1 MSMKKTILVTALAV
15 LLTAGMAGA
24 QVDFSNYVALGDSLT
39 AGYAS
44 SGLVQFYQER
54 SYPAL
59 LATQAGAPAFEMPL
73 VSAPGLPN
81 LLELQSL
88 SPLTLAPIPGAP
100 GLPINAEYP
109 LPYNNLGVPG
119 SAVFDTLFTVGD
131 ITNLLAGNQNNVMHD
146 LILRIPV
153 VLDPDTGLPVL
164 DPITGEPIPFP
175 AVTQAIARNPTFVSV
190 WIGNNDILAA
200 ALAGTPIE
208 GVTMTPVE
216 DFQALYTQLIGALA
230 TMTTADMVLLNLP
243 DATAIPYV
251 TTVDPFVDIPG
262 VGRIYLIS
270 DQGQLTDSDMVTL
283 GAAGLIAQ
291 GYGLPGGPPLP
302 ADLNPL
308 TGEPGYVLSAAERQ
322 VISERIAA
330 FNAVIDGVA
339 AEFGIPVLDVNQIFG
354 DIAAGDRWILGGIE
368 LSADFLTGGI
378 FSYDG
383 VHPQT
388 IGYGLVAVN
397 LIDLINDSYNA
408 NIPQVNMEQ
417 ILCTDGCSGMGV
429 PIGSDPKS
437 AVLTPEANRQLLDL
451 FTSGTFGFPR
461 DRSSRDGGPAT
472 R

>member
-1 MSMKKTILVTALAV
+1 MSMKKTLLTTALVV
-15 LLTAGMAGA
+15 LLSAGIAGA
-24 QVDFSNYVALGDSLT
+24 QADFSTYVALGDSLT
-39 AGYAS
+39 AGFAS
-44 SGLVQFYQER
+44 NGLVQFYQEH

-59 LATQAGAPAFEMPL
+59 LAEQAGTANFQMPL

-88 SPLTLAPIPGAP
+88 SPLTLAPIPGPP

-109 LPYNNLGVPG
+109 APYNNLGVPG

-131 ITNLLAGNQNNVMHD
+131 INNLLAGNQDNVMHD
-146 LILRIPV
+146 LILR
-153 VLDPDTGLPVL
+153 
-164 DPITGEPIPFP
+164 FP
-175 AVTQAIARNPTFVSV
+175 AAPDGAGNLVPAPAVAQAIALNPTFVSV
-190 WIGNNDILAA
+190 WIGNNDVLAA
-200 ALAGTPIE
+200 AISGTPIE

-230 TMTTADMVLLNLP
+230 TLTTADMVLLNLP

-251 TTVDPFVDIPG
+251 TAVDPFVDLPG
-262 VGRIYLIS
+262 LGRIYLIS
-270 DQGQLTDSDMVTL
+270 DQGQLTDSDLVTL
-283 GAAGLIAQ
+283 GAAGLIDQ

-308 TGEPGYVLSAAERQ
+308 TGEPGYVLSAEEQAI
-322 VISERIAA
+322 ISQRVAA
-330 FNAVIDGVA
+330 FNTVIDGVA

-354 DIAAGDRWILGGIE
+354 EIAAGDRWILGGIE

-383 VHPQT
+383 VHPQS

-397 LIDLINDSYNA
+397 LIDLINESYNMD
-408 NIPQVNMEQ
+408 IPQVNMEQ
-417 ILCTDGCSGMGV
+417 ILCTDGCSDMGV

-437 AVLTPEANRQLLDL
+437 AILTPEANRQLLDL
-451 FTSGTFGFPR
+451 FTSSTFGYPR
-461 DRSSRDGGPAT
+461 EPELHREGGFAE
-472 R
+472 